1 MWAITKGRNSSLM
14 PLKIPEEKLTARCW
28 KRVAIV
34 ARISTS
40 LRWLPILVGVG
51 ISTATLFVWQALID
65 QERTQIE
72 QMIQLESSNVNNL
85 IETQLKSRI
94 NALQR
99 MANRWEI
106 RGGTPK
112 REWEFDAQS
121 YVSDDK
127 SFQAIEWAD
136 PSFHIRWIVP
146 LAGNEAAQNLNVA
159 REPQRRIAM
168 DAARNRHQV
177 TATRSISLVQGGKGF
192 LAYVPIFQGE
202 DFRGFIVGVFRH
214 ERLLDTIL
222 QGEEN
227 VRRGYS
233 ITVFDG
239 ESEIYSRNVVTRQ
252 HSQEWG
258 QETKINLYGVTWRV
272 RVWPQPE
279 LLALAQS
286 PLPQVVLVGGLLMA
300 WLLALTVHLAQ
311 KTLNKKHQESVT
323 NKELEREIAERKGIE
338 TALLESDERFK
349 AFMNNSPAVAFMKD
363 EQGRFVYL
371 NEPFERCFNIRMTDW
386 LGKTDFDVWPEEL
399 AQQFREN
406 DRAVFAAGKTLELVE
421 IVPTPDGCLR
431 HWLSFKFPFQ
441 DISGQRLLGGVA
453 IDITQRQ
460 QVEEEVREMSMALE
474 NAVEGIAQLD
484 TQGRYTS
491 VNKAYASMVG
501 YKPEEMIGMEWHPTV
516 HPEDL
521 ENMMTAYQDMLTNGK
536 VQATARGV
544 RKDGSVFFKEVMMVS
559 AYDKQQK
566 FIGHY
571 CFMKDITERKESEAA
586 LFQANEKLTG
596 WVNELE
602 QRNREIALLSQMS
615 DILQACLTVTEAYSV
630 LPSLIQPL
638 FPEANGGIFLITA
651 SNNLVE
657 AVASWGSPPL
667 SSPEMF
673 TPDQCWALR
682 RGRQHRVSDTHTG
695 LVCKHIHQDS
705 SPAES
710 LCVPMMAQGESLGL
724 LYLSSQTLG
733 KLTETKQHLASAV
746 TENIAL
752 SLANLKLRET
762 LQKQSIRDPLTGLF
776 NRRYLEESLEREVH
790 RCERKQQSLGII
802 MLDVDHFK
810 QFNDTFGHEA
820 GDFILQELGQLL
832 LRNIR
837 GSDIAC
843 RYGGEELTLILPEA
857 CLDVTRSRA
866 ELLRQGANHLNV
878 QHRHQM
884 LGRISLSLGVAC
896 FPEHG
901 LTGKAVLRAADAAL
915 YQAKEEGRDRVTIA
929 TV

>member
-1 MWAITKGRNSSLM
+1 M
-14 PLKIPEEKLTARCW
+14 PLTIPKEKLAAPRW

-34 ARISTS
+34 ARISTA

-65 QERTQIE
+65 QERTHIE
-72 QMIQLESSNVNNL
+72 QMIQLESSNVNNVVAA
-85 IETQLKSRI
+85 QLKSRI

-121 YVSDDK
+121 DVSDEK
-127 SFQAIEWAD
+127 GFQAIEWAD

-159 REPQRRIAM
+159 GEPRRRIAM

-202 DFRGFIVGVFRH
+202 DFRGFIVGVFRYR
-214 ERLLDTIL
+214 RLLNTIL

-227 VRRGYS
+227 LRRGYS

-239 ESEIYSRNVVTRQ
+239 EEEIYSRNVVTRQ

-258 QETKINLYGVTWRV
+258 QETTINLYGVTWRV

-279 LLALAQS
+279 LLTLAQS

-311 KTLNKKHQESVT
+311 KTLNKKQQESVT
-323 NKELEREIAERKGIE
+323 NKELEREIAERKRIE
-338 TALLESDERFK
+338 AALLESDERFK

-371 NEPFERCFNIRMTDW
+371 NEPFERCLNIRMTDW

-421 IVPTPDGCLR
+421 TVPTPDGCLR
-431 HWLSFKFPFQ
+431 HWLSFKFPFH
-441 DISGQRLLGGVA
+441 DISGQQLLGGVA

-460 QVEEEVREMSMALE
+460 QVEEEVREMSIALE

-484 TQGRYTS
+484 TQGRYIS

-501 YKPEEMIGMEWHPTV
+501 YTPEEMIGMEWQPTV
-516 HPEDL
+516 HPEEL
-521 ENMMTAYQDMLTNGK
+521 ENVMTAYQYMLTNGK
-536 VQATARGV
+536 VQVTARGL
-544 RKDGSVFFKEVMMVS
+544 RKDGSVFFKELMMVS

-571 CFMKDITERKESEAA
+571 CFMKDITERKQSEAA

-602 QRNREIALLSQMS
+602 QRNREIALLGQMS

-638 FPEANGGIFLITA
+638 FPEAKGGIFLITA

-667 SSPEMF
+667 SSQEMF

-682 RGRQHRVSDTHTG
+682 RGREHRVSDTHRG

-710 LCVPMMAQGESLGL
+710 LCVPMMAQGESLGV

-733 KLTETKQHLASAV
+733 QLTETKQHLASAV
-746 TENIAL
+746 AEHIAL

-790 RCERKQQSLGII
+790 RCERKQLSLGII

-810 QFNDTFGHEA
+810 RFNDTFGHEA
-820 GDFILQELGQLL
+820 GDFMLQELGQFL

-901 LTGKAVLRAADAAL
+901 LTGKEVLRAADAAL
-915 YQAKEEGRDRVTIA
+915 YQAKKEGRDRVTIA
-929 TV
+929 TVESIRL